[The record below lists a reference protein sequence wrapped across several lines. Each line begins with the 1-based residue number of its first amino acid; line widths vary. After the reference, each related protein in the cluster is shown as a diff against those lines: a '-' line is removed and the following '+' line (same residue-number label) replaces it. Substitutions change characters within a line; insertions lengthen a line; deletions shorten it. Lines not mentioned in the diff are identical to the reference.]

1 MSDNQTPVPLGSNA
15 ITPLGSGNTSLPDVS
30 RLTPGELAK
39 IETIKQQINL
49 EDSQAIITY
58 GVGAQREIS
67 TFADN
72 ILGEIRN
79 NDSGYVGE
87 IMTDLVTH
95 IKKVD
100 VNGLEVKGGFLSRI
114 PILSSFFNS
123 VKKFISSYEKLSVQ

>member
-1 MSDNQTPVPLGSNA
+1 MTDNNLTPVPLSQNSTA
-15 ITPLGSGNTSLPDVS
+15 LDLTKFTPEERTQ
-30 RLTPGELAK
+30 
-39 IETIKQQINL
+39 IETIKNQINL

-67 TFADN
+67 TFADSV
-72 ILGEIRN
+72 LGEIRN
-79 NDSGYVGE
+79 KDSGYVGE
-87 IMTDLVTH
+87 ILTDLVTH
-95 IKKVD
+95 IRKVD